1 MLTRRVAVISGP
13 CIAPIES
20 CIWRIAP
27 PEFCSCSITIL
38 PSFSSAGVVVS
49 ISVVAVAGVRR
60 VIESCRCTLAD
71 FLGVFTSSLFTSL
84 LGVIV
89 VKGLLED
96 PLLNLLPWLLTG
108 DKLD

>member
-13 CIAPIES
+13 CTAPIES

-38 PSFSSAGVVVS
+38 PSFASAGVVVS
-49 ISVVAVAGVRR
+49 ISVVAVAGVK
-60 VIESCRCTLAD
+60 VTEPCRCTLAD
-71 FLGVFTSSLFTSL
+71 LLGVVSSSLFTSL

-89 VKGLLED
+89 VEGLLED
-96 PLLNLLPWLLTG
+96 PLLNLFPWLLTG
-108 DKLD
+108 DELD